1 MMHSQKLDCAGDI
14 ITIAE
19 RVKKILYE
27 KQIKEQKNLINDNK
41 FPTILEKE
49 AENFLMHHSLAKP
62 EDEDDVDSEG
72 GSLREVEEEDDLSL
86 DNIQQYKE
94 KFEEEDG

>member
-1 MMHSQKLDCAGDI
+1 
-14 ITIAE
+14 
-19 RVKKILYE
+19 
-27 KQIKEQKNLINDNK
+27 
-41 FPTILEKE
+41 
-49 AENFLMHHSLAKP
+49 MHHSLAKP